1 MKNEEESSSVIKEY
15 FGFDARS
22 LAIFF
27 GLVVGVIVVVTGIY
41 VAVFGF
47 KSWSTNMEQ
56 AGTLLL
62 TGTGAPVGAPVAG
75 AGQLGTPNYAAGTV
89 PTATQYRCPNC
100 GGMCAPLREQVGTP
114 YCPGC
119 NTPMQAIGQAGGSS
133 QLVAT
138 RP

>member
-1 MKNEEESSSVIKEY
+1 MKNEEESSSVIKDY

-27 GLVVGVIVVVTGIY
+27 GLVIGVILVVTGIY

-47 KSWSTNMEQ
+47 ESWSTNMEQ

-62 TGTGAPVGAPVAG
+62 TAAPVDASGAG
-75 AGQLGTPNYAAGTV
+75 AGQPGAPSYSMGNGPAA
-89 PTATQYRCPNC
+89 AQYRCPNC
-100 GGMCAPLREQVGTP
+100 GGMCAPLRDQAGTP

-119 NTPMQAIGQAGGSS
+119 NTPMQAIGQAGGSP